1 MVEVEVT
8 TSATTPYQYTITYS
22 LFSDGAAISTITV
35 ERAEDNVPTTARVLS
50 EIPNITWIDAPTAGV
65 HTYEIRIT
73 VTGTNIASAQA
84 LTRAL
89 NAVIFG

>member
-8 TSATTPYQYTITYS
+8 TGVLTPYQYTITYN
-22 LFSDGAAISTITV
+22 LFLDGATLATITV
-35 ERAEDNVPTTARVLS
+35 EKEEDNVSAAARILS
-50 EIPNITWIDAPTAGV
+50 EIPNVTWIDAPTAGV

-73 VTGTNIASAQA
+73 VTGTNVASARA

-89 NAVIFG
+89 NTVIFG